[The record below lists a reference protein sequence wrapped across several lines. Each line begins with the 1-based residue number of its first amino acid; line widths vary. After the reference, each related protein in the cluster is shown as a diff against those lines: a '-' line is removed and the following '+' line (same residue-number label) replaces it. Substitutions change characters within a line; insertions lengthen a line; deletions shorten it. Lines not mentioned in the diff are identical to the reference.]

1 MADKKEKGSKK
12 SDIRYRRWCLTIWRD
27 DVRFPTKESVVKE
40 LTKNKV
46 KFLITGAELTTDN
59 NKPHFQTYVEFENG
73 RSFNS
78 IKKQFPKEANFSE
91 AKGSCQQNI
100 DYCSKSDPD
109 PLIIGYANVSEDNL
123 SKGDIASNL
132 VDLFMSYDYGQMPPL
147 YELIRDYPSL
157 SDYIV
162 KNYYVLE
169 KIYNDIKRDKQN
181 YHFKLKQMA
190 INVEEI
196 EESEI
201 PF

>member
-1 MADKKEKGSKK
+1 MADKKEKGSKTQE
-12 SDIRYRRWCLTIWRD
+12 IRYRRWCLTIWQND
-27 DVRFPTKESVVKE
+27 ELFPNKEAVAKFITKH
-40 LTKNKV
+40 KV
-46 KFLITGAELTTDN
+46 KYLIIGDERTKSD
-59 NKPHFQTYVEFENG
+59 KPHFQTYIEYENG

-78 IKKQFPKEANFSE
+78 IKKQFPKLAHIEE
-91 AKGSCQQNI
+91 AKGSAQQNI
-100 DYCSKSDPD
+100 DYCSKTDLE
-109 PLIIGYANVSEDNL
+109 PLTIGYCNIVNETL

-132 VDLFMSYDYGQMPPL
+132 VDLFLSYDYGQMPPL

-181 YHFKLKQMA
+181 YHFKPKQMA